1 MKRTNRPMLQLVVIT
16 AIAGA
21 VSILGILQ
29 YRWTSGMSGAE
40 QERLKAALAT
50 SVRNFDQQF
59 AYDFERLGESFEI
72 DPEAPASTIDARVL
86 RQYSNWTQTTPRR
99 DLVAGLDVWGTDDGG
114 GPHLESLDPEK
125 KRFRDGPWPKQLQ
138 SLHPFLEKQ
147 FAQLPPLMSGH
158 DATYYP
164 WTFYGDAPALVRPLF
179 KISSEG
185 GDSDMQVQPV
195 GYLIIQ
201 INGDFLKGSY
211 LPELVDHDF
220 GSSGFKVA
228 VRSANLPHRAVFL
241 SDPAFPIST
250 PSPDAELNL
259 FNSVGEEARRRG
271 HAPVE
276 PSDAAQQ
283 WQLVAQHA
291 SGSLEEA
298 VAQWRLRDLAISL
311 GLLGLLAGSIV
322 LVFSVARRDERL
334 AKFQMEFVAGVS
346 HELCT
351 PLAVIN
357 SAVENLAD
365 GVVDHPAQVQEYAG
379 ILRDQGGR
387 LERLMDEVLLLA
399 SGKFDRSES
408 ELRPIQVA
416 AIVAQSIALSEPML
430 REAGFTVEKEIA
442 LDLPPIMADPVA
454 VGKCVDNLVSNA
466 MKYGGASRWIAVRAR
481 TAKGRSQSEVQVRVE
496 DKGIGISAADLQSI
510 FEPFY
515 RAKVVREGQMR
526 GVGLGLYLV
535 KRTIEGMGGRVS
547 VSSEIGRGSCF
558 VLHFPVPASGEC
570 RQRSLLSQSWLRR
583 GFESLSTSISRLSAA
598 VHTHR

>member
-1 MKRTNRPMLQLVVIT
+1 MKRTNRPMLQLVVLT

-21 VSILGILQ
+21 VSVLGILQ
-29 YRWTSGMSGAE
+29 YRWTSEMGGAE

-86 RQYSNWTQTTPRR
+86 RQYSDWARTTSRR
-99 DLVAGLDVWGTDDGG
+99 DLVAGLDVWAASDGG
-114 GPHLESLDPEK
+114 GPDLASLDPQK

-147 FAQLPPLMSGH
+147 FAQLPPIMSGH

-164 WTFYGDAPALVRPLF
+164 WTFDGDVPALVRPLF

-195 GYLIIQ
+195 GFLIIQ
-201 INGDFLKGSY
+201 INGDFLKRSY

-220 GSSGFKVA
+220 GPSGFRVA
-228 VRSANLPHRAVFL
+228 VRRADLPDRAIFL

-250 PSPDAELNL
+250 LSPDAKLNL

-283 WQLVAQHA
+283 WQLVAQHP

-298 VAQWRLRDLAISL
+298 VARWRQRDLAISL
-311 GLLGLLAGSIV
+311 GLLGILLGSVV
-322 LVFSVARRDERL
+322 LIFSVARRAERL

-416 AIVAQSIALSEPML
+416 AIVAQSIGLSEAML
-430 REAGFTVEKEIA
+430 REAGFAVDKEIA
-442 LDLPPIMADPVA
+442 LDLPPVMGDPVA
-454 VGKCVDNLVSNA
+454 VGKCVDNLISNS
-466 MKYGGASRWIAVRAR
+466 MKYGGTSRWIAVRAR
-481 TAKGRSQSEVQVRVE
+481 TVKSRSQNEVQIRVE
-496 DKGIGISAADLQSI
+496 DKGIGISAADLQGI

-515 RAKVVREGQMR
+515 RAEAVRDGQIR

-535 KRTIEGMGGRVS
+535 KRMIEGMGGRVS

-558 VLHFPVPASGEC
+558 VLHLPVPASGEL
-570 RQRSLLSQSWLRR
+570 QQPTVQSQSWLRR
-583 GFESLSTSISRLSAA
+583 TFESLSASVSRLSSG
-598 VHTHR
+598 VHSHR